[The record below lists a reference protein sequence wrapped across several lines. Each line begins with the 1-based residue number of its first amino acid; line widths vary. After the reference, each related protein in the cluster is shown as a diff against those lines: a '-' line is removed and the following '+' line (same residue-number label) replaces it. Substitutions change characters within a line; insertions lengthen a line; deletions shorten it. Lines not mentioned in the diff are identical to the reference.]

1 VGATGWRGVSRSRP
15 KSASALARTL
25 DLAYGMGRLAFGAGL
40 LANPARLGNVL
51 IGKQSRKPSVRTM
64 FRFYGTRD
72 TVLGLG
78 ALRAAAR
85 GGDVAPWLAA
95 GVLSDALDAGVL
107 LAEWDTLPPGKR
119 VPGVLAAL
127 GAGVAGIALL
137 ATARG

>member
-1 VGATGWRGVSRSRP
+1 
-15 KSASALARTL
+15 
-25 DLAYGMGRLAFGAGL
+25 M
-40 LANPARLGNVL
+40 L
-51 IGKQSRKPSVRTM
+51 IGKQSRKPAVRTM

-72 TVLGLG
+72 AVLGIG

-107 LAEWDTLPPGKR
+107 LAEWETLPPGKR

-137 ATARG
+137 ATARS